1 MAKLVTYVR
10 ARVEVYLD
18 DSENTMFELRLSDTM
33 SEDSSYV
40 RGIEIDEELNSI
52 NQNPVGVVSSN
63 TMTLN
68 IRSIDGL
75 LMPQNKLSPYFGYM
89 NDTAIIK
96 LYLEDDE
103 GEFEF
108 GTWYVSDWYSTV
120 THSDPFKVTI
130 IACDIFGLISTNS
143 IPNVDITDST
153 SIKQYLIDVVDG
165 LNSANIEKY
174 KINYDADDIDFG
186 NFNLMQFS
194 NLSTSNISDM
204 FNTLSQSTITNIYM
218 DMRSN
223 KLKTDYCADDNA
235 GESVGD
241 VSDLVNITSASVDS
255 GGLVGYSGIKVYY
268 VQGIVNSSTELVR
281 LSSQSIIQGDNN
293 FNNIDLGSSSVYRL
307 NNIDVSTVDNVFA
320 YIKSTNYNKNSLD
333 LVLNSSDSTTC
344 DIVINGQT
352 VNDNKLYLEKYR
364 NTNGRNLLEITNRI
378 LTPDKIE
385 YFANEML
392 KLMSI
397 EENSISVVGW
407 IDPRFKLSDTI
418 YVDLESSL
426 NISGYYKIVK
436 LKWSLSSSLKCQ
448 ASLIKTIQ

>member
-1 MAKLVTYVR
+1 
-10 ARVEVYLD
+10 
-18 DSENTMFELRLSDTM
+18 
-33 SEDSSYV
+33 
-40 RGIEIDEELNSI
+40 
-52 NQNPVGVVSSN
+52 
-63 TMTLN
+63 
-68 IRSIDGL
+68 
-75 LMPQNKLSPYFGYM
+75 
-89 NDTAIIK
+89 
-96 LYLEDDE
+96 
-103 GEFEF
+103 
-108 GTWYVSDWYSTV
+108 
-120 THSDPFKVTI
+120 
-130 IACDIFGLISTNS
+130 
-143 IPNVDITDST
+143 
-153 SIKQYLIDVVDG
+153 
-165 LNSANIEKY
+165 
-174 KINYDADDIDFG
+174 
-186 NFNLMQFS
+186 
-194 NLSTSNISDM
+194 
-204 FNTLSQSTITNIYM
+204 M

-268 VQGIVNSSTELVR
+268 VQGIVNNSTELVK

-320 YIKSTNYNKNSLD
+320 YIKSTNYNKNTLD

-418 YVDLESSL
+418 YVELESSL